1 LNSVPTEVIG
11 VMPAGFGFPDS
22 TIEMWV
28 PLDLSRERTSPFNLV
43 GIGRLKAGAGVS
55 TAQTET
61 THALRTIASSQPQFI
76 ANSSAP
82 APDSQLRTV
91 VTELQEVVT
100 GRTRAPLLML
110 LGAVGMVLLIACAN
124 VANLLLA
131 RGTARAQEIAVR
143 VALGATATRIFR
155 QMMSECLLLAL
166 LGCGVALVIAKFAV
180 PALDSLP
187 LSTMPRFNSA
197 GIDTAVLAFTLA
209 IGLGATLLV
218 GALPAARARRMGIDA
233 GIQTSRGSASKA
245 VLRTNGVLVAVQLAL
260 SVVLLVGTGLL
271 LRSFQKLVQ
280 VDPGFAPEK
289 LLTLNMF
296 VHPEKFTGY
305 RNPFAPA
312 PPEEAPRVVRFYQ
325 EAVERVRALPGV
337 KGAAIVSSYPFSG
350 NANRDGVVI
359 EGREPAAG
367 QDAAV
372 MQMRSVG
379 PGYFE
384 TMGIKL
390 LRGRDFAPSDHSEAV
405 PVVIVDETLARRY
418 WPNDTAI
425 GKRLRYSW
433 NTEPNAW
440 LTIVGEVAATR
451 DNSLTTDMEP
461 NIYFPHSQE
470 ISQGMS
476 MVVRTDGEP
485 GNMVRSVQTAVREV
499 NPGVP
504 VFDIQTMEQ
513 VISGTLAPQKL
524 TGGLLA
530 TFAAIALLLAAI
542 GIYGVISLEVT
553 SRFKELAIRSALGA
567 EPGDVFTL
575 VVHRGAVLTMIGLVL
590 GAGGA
595 LVLTRFIADL
605 LFGVTPLDAMT
616 FASAGFSLAVVAL
629 LACAIPA
636 KRAAGVN
643 PMVALR
649 QD

>member
-1 LNSVPTEVIG
+1 
-11 VMPAGFGFPDS
+11 
-22 TIEMWV
+22 
-28 PLDLSRERTSPFNLV
+28 
-43 GIGRLKAGAGVS
+43 
-55 TAQTET
+55 
-61 THALRTIASSQPQFI
+61 
-76 ANSSAP
+76 
-82 APDSQLRTV
+82 
-91 VTELQEVVT
+91 
-100 GRTRAPLLML
+100 
-110 LGAVGMVLLIACAN
+110 MVLLIACAN

-197 GIDTAVLAFTLA
+197 GIDTTVLAFTLA

-312 PPEEAPRVVRFYQ
+312 PPEEAPRVV
-325 EAVERVRALPGV
+325 LPGV

>member
-1 LNSVPTEVIG
+1 
-11 VMPAGFGFPDS
+11 
-22 TIEMWV
+22 
-28 PLDLSRERTSPFNLV
+28 
-43 GIGRLKAGAGVS
+43 
-55 TAQTET
+55 
-61 THALRTIASSQPQFI
+61 
-76 ANSSAP
+76 
-82 APDSQLRTV
+82 
-91 VTELQEVVT
+91 
-100 GRTRAPLLML
+100 
-110 LGAVGMVLLIACAN
+110 
-124 VANLLLA
+124 
-131 RGTARAQEIAVR
+131 
-143 VALGATATRIFR
+143 
-155 QMMSECLLLAL
+155 
-166 LGCGVALVIAKFAV
+166 
-180 PALDSLP
+180 
-187 LSTMPRFNSA
+187 
-197 GIDTAVLAFTLA
+197 
-209 IGLGATLLV
+209 
-218 GALPAARARRMGIDA
+218 
-233 GIQTSRGSASKA
+233 
-245 VLRTNGVLVAVQLAL
+245 
-260 SVVLLVGTGLL
+260 
-271 LRSFQKLVQ
+271 
-280 VDPGFAPEK
+280 
-289 LLTLNMF
+289 
-296 VHPEKFTGY
+296 
-305 RNPFAPA
+305 
-312 PPEEAPRVVRFYQ
+312 
-325 EAVERVRALPGV
+325 
-337 KGAAIVSSYPFSG
+337 
-350 NANRDGVVI
+350 
-359 EGREPAAG
+359 
-367 QDAAV
+367 
-372 MQMRSVG
+372 
-379 PGYFE
+379 
-384 TMGIKL
+384 MGIKL